1 MHPLE
6 DPRWH
11 IQFQSDY
18 YSGYGSPINI
28 GWYWVRPTPIV
39 REFFVR
45 SQTQWNRNHSK
56 WDQDIM
62 NNVLWRMISE
72 ESLASPASIVLNLT
86 DYRTTMLFD
95 WPATFIDEA
104 SIDTMNRDSVMVHY
118 TMIFDLAKELV
129 AKQFGHWLNATY
141 YQKSPKIL
149 QSVNIAGT
157 TNETLNQMAL
167 AVHLAKITGRSFMW
181 PNAINHTC
189 YNYTGGWNARPPFV
203 IADIESVA
211 GTVQWVEGTY
221 LRNRKRYTNDT
232 LRSTEISINQVLNL
246 QPNSLA
252 TLIERCLSASED
264 VLIVDFQGIDWKKLG
279 NLASVRDIIQ
289 DVGLKKCV
297 KCDAMD
303 KYSHFKVVGCL

>member
-18 YSGYGSPINI
+18 YGGHGSPINI

-56 WDQDIM
+56 WHQDIM
-62 NNVLWRMISE
+62 NKVRWRMISE
-72 ESLASPASIVLNLT
+72 KSLASPASIVLNPI
-86 DYRTTMLFD
+86 DYRTTMSFD

-104 SIDTMNRDSVMVHY
+104 SIDTVSRDSVMVHY

-149 QSVNIAGT
+149 QTVNIAGT

-167 AVHLAKITGRSFMW
+167 AVLLAI
-181 PNAINHTC
+181 H
-189 YNYTGGWNARPPFV
+189 
-203 IADIESVA
+203 VA
-211 GTVQWVEGTY
+211 Q
-221 LRNRKRYTNDT
+221 R
-232 LRSTEISINQVLNL
+232 
-246 QPNSLA
+246 
-252 TLIERCLSASED
+252 
-264 VLIVDFQGIDWKKLG
+264 
-279 NLASVRDIIQ
+279 
-289 DVGLKKCV
+289 
-297 KCDAMD
+297 
-303 KYSHFKVVGCL
+303 H